1 MSAPGDVGP
10 AKQPPASGTRF
21 DRIVSDVGGKLQAR
35 GARLLFV
42 PEVWELER
50 DLAHAL
56 DQLAVARERRD
67 AMEDRMAA
75 LAPEVGDLT
84 VRAETEAAAAVEQAT
99 AIEAMRQGCDAHDD
113 TTLALRRAIVAAQ
126 QSSGDLEGVLA
137 DDAARLARSRDVLAG
152 LESRRETLQGTADAL
167 DAEVAALEILRD
179 VLAEV
184 LSGLPDHADAAQ
196 AVTAR
201 FAALRTDIAA
211 RAGRVAA
218 LEAEIE
224 AAVQDERR
232 QQAAN
237 DALARQAADLG
248 HGAAG
253 LADEATLAAEL
264 AQLEN
269 DLLAAAAKRDAAL
282 AQARERS
289 VQRDAAATALD
300 EAVARLGALRQER
313 RELAARCGVVL
324 GDDPAKA
331 TDAWNARARELRQR
345 FAGAAA
351 ARDAC
356 GHLALELTARLERTR
371 HGHAAMRELL
381 ESLET
386 LAAAAV
392 QDSDADNNEPLP
404 PPAGPTP

>member
-10 AKQPPASGTRF
+10 TRQPPASGTRF

-56 DQLAVARERRD
+56 DQLAVARERRE
-67 AMEDRMAA
+67 AMEARMAA
-75 LAPEVGDLT
+75 LAPEVDDLT
-84 VRAETEAAAAVEQAT
+84 ARAEAEAAAAAEQAA
-99 AIEAMRQGCDAHDD
+99 AIEAMRQSCDAHDD
-113 TTLALRRAIVAAQ
+113 TTQALRRAIVVAEQSAA
-126 QSSGDLEGVLA
+126 DLEGVLA
-137 DDAARLARSRDVLAG
+137 GDAARLARSREILAG
-152 LESRRETLQGTADAL
+152 LESGRETLQGTADAL
-167 DAEVAALEILRD
+167 DAEAATLEILRD
-179 VLAEV
+179 VLAEA
-184 LSGLPDHADAAQ
+184 LDGLPDHADAAQ
-196 AVTAR
+196 AVAAR

-218 LEAEIE
+218 LEADIE

-237 DALARQAADLG
+237 AELIRQAADLG

-253 LADEATLAAEL
+253 LADEATLAAQL

-269 DLLAAAAKRDAAL
+269 DTLAAAAKRDAAL
-282 AQARERS
+282 AEAREQS
-289 VQRDAAATALD
+289 VQRDAAAAALD
-300 EAVARLGALRQER
+300 EAVARLGVLRQER
-313 RELAARCGVVL
+313 RELAARCGLAL
-324 GDDPAKA
+324 GDDPAQA
-331 TDAWNARARELRQR
+331 TKTWNARADALRQR
-345 FAGAAA
+345 FAAAAA
-351 ARDAC
+351 ARDVC
-356 GHLALELTARLERTR
+356 GHLALELTARLERAR
-371 HGHAAMRELL
+371 RGHAAMRELL

-386 LAAAAV
+386 LATTAV
-392 QDSDADNNEPLP
+392 QDSGADNNEPLP